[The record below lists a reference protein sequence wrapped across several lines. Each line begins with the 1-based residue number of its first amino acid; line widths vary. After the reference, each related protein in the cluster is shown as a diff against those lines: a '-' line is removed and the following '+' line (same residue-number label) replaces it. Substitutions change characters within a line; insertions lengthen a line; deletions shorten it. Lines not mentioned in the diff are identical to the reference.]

1 MMIRALFLGL
11 MLGCG
16 SFAATAAKACAIC
29 ISMPKDSVA
38 DAIIDADLVAI
49 LREDPARPFHYSVQR
64 ALFGTSAIAP
74 PPPFLVDA
82 VMRARLAS
90 HPQEGALAT
99 WTKTGGWLLH
109 GHASVALEQVAEHA
123 LAVSDEWMGADGVQ
137 ARFDFFARH
146 HAASDP
152 AVQELALIE
161 LARMP
166 YSMLRTLQPG
176 IDRSHVARRLFD
188 ARWLEWT
195 PIYILILGQSDVHG
209 DQEFVR
215 RAAKAALAR
224 SGHGDLAAWV
234 TAWIEVDGVL
244 AIEAIRRDYLRGQ
257 GVSDTDL
264 RAIAMAMAEH
274 LAGGDPAV
282 ALQASR
288 ALQYAAALHPTVA
301 GIAARALLGARDWS
315 AANTI
320 AAQLERGAI
329 AEPADVFIVEAY
341 LAAAQD
347 AEETAEIAAN
357 VALQD

>member
-1 MMIRALFLGL
+1 MMIRALFFGL

-16 SFAATAAKACAIC
+16 SLAATAAKACAIC

-49 LREDPARPFHYSVQR
+49 LREDPAHPFHYSVQR
-64 ALFGTSAIAP
+64 TLFGASAIAP
-74 PPPFLVDA
+74 PPPFLVDS

-123 LAVSDEWMGADGVQ
+123 LEVSDVWMGADGVQ

-176 IDRSHVARRLFD
+176 IDRSHVAQRLVD

-195 PIYILILGQSDVHG
+195 PIYILILGQSDDDD

-234 TAWIEVDGVL
+234 TAWIEVDGAL
-244 AIEAIRRDYLRGQ
+244 AIKAIRRDYLSGQ

-264 RAIAMAMAEH
+264 RAIAMALAEQSV
-274 LAGGDPAV
+274 GGDAAV

-288 ALQYAAALHPTVA
+288 AMREAAALHPTVA
-301 GIAARALLGARDWS
+301 GIAARALLAAKDWS
-315 AANTI
+315 AASMI

-329 AEPADVFIVEAY
+329 EAPADVFIVEAY
-341 LAAAQD
+341 LAAVQD
-347 AEETAEIAAN
+347 AEEAAENVAN
-357 VALQD
+357 AALQD